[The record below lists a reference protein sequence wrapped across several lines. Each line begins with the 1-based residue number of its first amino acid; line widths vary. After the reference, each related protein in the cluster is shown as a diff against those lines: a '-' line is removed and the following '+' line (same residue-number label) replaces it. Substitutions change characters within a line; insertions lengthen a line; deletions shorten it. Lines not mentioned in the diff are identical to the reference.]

1 MRCNKCGSPTE
12 GINALCY
19 QCQLDIMNKY
29 LKTGREHETTWV
41 LANEYNVRVATI
53 MNILA
58 YFGVLEQR

>member
-1 MRCNKCGSPTE
+1 MKCRKCGAETE

-29 LKTGREHETTWV
+29 IQNGRPAAYIIH
-41 LANEYNVRVATI
+41 LADEYDVRVATI

-58 YFGVLEQR
+58 YFGVLDR